1 MDMDTRCVKQS
12 MEHTFKLV
20 IIMSKFG
27 LGWSKRNLLSD
38 ARHHIKLLPIYMI
51 AS

>member
-20 IIMSKFG
+20 IMSKFG
-27 LGWSKRNLLSD
+27 LGWSKKNLLSD